1 MTLSTLKRTLARA
14 VSDTVAAY
22 ADSHGFAEAHRV
34 ADDHGR
40 HVPRVAVL
48 DTGVSDRFGVVTDGA
63 QVVARERFSAGTG
76 VGHGTKTA
84 SVAVGSR
91 FGGST
96 PVRVLS
102 GTVTATGVNPDAE
115 RGALPEAIRWAVD
128 HGADVAVMAL
138 AGHPESRAAERAAI
152 EYAVDRGVVL
162 LASTGNDDRGRA
174 CFPAR
179 HPDVLAVGATD
190 TVGGRATLPFT
201 SVGSNWP
208 ADVCAWGFQVP
219 AFRVG
224 LSEAGESRQE
234 PTDFSGTSAAV
245 ATVAHAAALVRR
257 VAPDLSP
264 AAVREVLVSTA
275 DPLTTDHPIGPRV
288 DAAGAV
294 RAAAERDNSL

>member
-1 MTLSTLKRTLARA
+1 MPLSTLKRTVTRA
-14 VSDTVAAY
+14 LSDTAAAY
-22 ADSHGFAEAHRV
+22 ADSHGFTEAHGV
-34 ADDHGR
+34 ATDHGS

-48 DTGVSDRFGVVTDGA
+48 DTGVSDRFGAVTDGTR
-63 QVVARERFSAGTG
+63 VVARKRFSEGTG

-84 SVAVGSR
+84 SVTVGSR
-91 FGGST
+91 FGGSLS
-96 PVRVLS
+96 VRVLS

-115 RGALPEAIRWAVD
+115 RGALPEAIRWAAD
-128 HGADVAVMAL
+128 NGADVAVMAL

-179 HPDVLAVGATD
+179 HPEVLAVGATD

-208 ADVCAWGFQVP
+208 ADVCAWGFHVP
-219 AFRVG
+219 AARVG
-224 LSEAGESRQE
+224 MSEAGEWRQE

-257 VAPDLSP
+257 VDPDLSP
-264 AAVREVLVSTA
+264 AEVREVLVDTG
-275 DPLTTDHPIGPRV
+275 DPLDTDPIGPRL
-288 DAAGAV
+288 DAAEAV
-294 RAAAERDNSL
+294 RAAVERSNTL